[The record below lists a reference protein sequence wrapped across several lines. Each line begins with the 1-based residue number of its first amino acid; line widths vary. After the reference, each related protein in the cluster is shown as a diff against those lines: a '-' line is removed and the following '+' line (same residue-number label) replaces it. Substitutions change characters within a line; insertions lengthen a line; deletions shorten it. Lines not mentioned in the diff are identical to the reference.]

1 LSSSRILVT
10 GGAGFIGSNFVRF
23 CLRNRPDCSITVL
36 DKLTYAGRMENL
48 ADVSEGYGGRF
59 RFVRGDIC
67 DPEAVAS
74 SMADCDEVVNFAA
87 ETHVDRS
94 IEDSA
99 GFIRTD
105 IEGVRVLLEEFRK
118 RKRRIFVQISTDEV
132 YGSVEKGR
140 SKESDPLEPRSPY
153 AASKAGGELLA
164 RSYWTTHSVPVIV
177 TRSSNNY
184 GPYQYPEKLIPL
196 FVTNALDGE
205 DLPLYGDGM
214 NVRDWLYVE
223 DHCQA
228 LAMVLDRGEP
238 GAVYNIGA
246 GQEYTNRDVTTMILE
261 ATGAD
266 PALVRFVEDRPGHD
280 RRYALD
286 VSLMKDSTGWEPSTR
301 FPDGLLDTVTW
312 FRDNRQ
318 WWEEIKSG
326 RFREYYTRMYR
337 ERLRKAGKAT

>member
-1 LSSSRILVT
+1 MRTLVT
-10 GGAGFIGSNFVRF
+10 GGAGFIGSNFVRHF
-23 CLRNRPDCSITVL
+23 LRENPDRTVTVL
-36 DKLTYAGRMENL
+36 DKLTYAGRIENL
-48 ADVSEGYGGRF
+48 EDVMKRYGDRF
-59 RFVRGDIC
+59 RFVQGDIC
-67 DPEAVAS
+67 DPEAVESA
-74 SMADCDEVVNFAA
+74 MGDCDDVINFAA

-94 IEDSA
+94 IEDAAS
-99 GFIRTD
+99 FIRTD

-118 RKRRIFVQISTDEV
+118 RQRRIFVQISTDEV

-140 SKESDPLEPRSPY
+140 SRETDPLMPRSPY

-164 RSYWTTHSVPVIV
+164 RSYWTTHSTPVVI

-205 DLPLYGDGM
+205 ELPLYGDGM
-214 NVRDWLYVE
+214 NMRDWLYVE
-223 DHCQA
+223 DHCEA
-228 LAMVLDRGEP
+228 LSLVLDRGEP

-246 GQEYTNRDVTTMILE
+246 GQEHTNREVTTLILE

-266 PALVRFVEDRPGHD
+266 PGLVRFVEDRPGHD

-286 VSLMKDSTGWEPSTR
+286 VSFIRHSLGWVPATQ
-301 FPDGLLDTVTW
+301 FPDGLISTVMW
-312 FRDNRQ
+312 FRDQRQ

-326 RFREYYTRMYR
+326 RFREYYRKMYS
-337 ERLRKAGKAT
+337 ERLLKAGKAT